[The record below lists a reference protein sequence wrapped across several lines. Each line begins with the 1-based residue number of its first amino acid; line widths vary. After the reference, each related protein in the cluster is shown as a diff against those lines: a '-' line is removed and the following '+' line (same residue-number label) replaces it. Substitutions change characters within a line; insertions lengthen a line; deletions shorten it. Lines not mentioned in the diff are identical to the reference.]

1 MSQILVIIQYKNLN
15 ILKQQNHKKYT
26 DLKET
31 NIGCFSAKS
40 KIQELDIKI
49 NKIKTHKNS

>member
-1 MSQILVIIQYKNLN
+1 MSQILVIVQYKNLN